1 MDPWLEHPA
10 LWPDVHRNLISVCQ
24 ELLTP
29 LVAPHFYVRGEER
42 VYLASG
48 PRYIEPD
55 VFVVVRRAQPMP
67 AGVGEAA
74 PEVERTIPHAPTVFP
89 LTSFEDEVRER
100 YLEIRE
106 RGTHRVV
113 TVIEILSPAN
123 KIKGTPR
130 YQQFIRKRTEVLN
143 PVVSEACPE
152 PGRRVE
158 PSDAHWIEIDLLR
171 AGTRWELVPWDSD
184 YCVVLCR
191 VERRETENPTG
202 EAWLFN
208 LPDPLPTI
216 PVPLRPPHPDVA
228 LDLQQA
234 LNTVYDRAGYGVSVD
249 YGQPAEPP
257 LSPDMAAWAG
267 ALLKEMTQ

>member
-1 MDPWLEHPA
+1 MPSPFPGMDPWLEHPA
-10 LWPDVHRNLISVCQ
+10 LWPDVHRHLISVCQ

-48 PRYIEPD
+48 QRYIEPD
-55 VFVVVRRAQPMP
+55 VFVVVRRAQPTP
-67 AGVGEAA
+67 ASVGEAA
-74 PEVERTIPHAPTVFP
+74 PEGERTIPHAPTVFP

-143 PVVSEACPE
+143 
-152 PGRRVE
+152 
-158 PSDAHWIEIDLLR
+158 SDTHWIEIDLLR

-184 YCVVLCR
+184 YCVVLSR
-191 VERRETENPTG
+191 VERREAEHPTG

-216 PVPLRPPHPDVA
+216 LVPLRPPHPDVA

-234 LNTVYDRAGYGVSVD
+234 LNLIYDRAGYGLSID
-249 YGQPAEPP
+249 YTQPPEPP
-257 LSPDMAAWAG
+257 LSPEVAAWAE
-267 ALLKEMTQ
+267 ALLKEIAQ